1 MKILLVSDTESS
13 AISIVARE
21 RAKLFDADLIYSTNF
36 RNPLSIL
43 DYIKR
48 NHYGGVL
55 FCWRG
60 ALKEGMNLPRFR
72 KIYRQLAEN
81 TALHCL
87 VPDFLG
93 LNPLFLEEERNL
105 LANVHGY
112 WVTSQQLFNIY
123 KQTFPDTPPK
133 GILHDLSNAD
143 LISKS
148 YSNSQELKV
157 FWVGNSQWGKRYGYS
172 DHKGFRRY
180 VKPLISRF
188 KSKIPSLTFEIIDSH
203 ERKVSNEELIKRMS
217 RARVVI
223 QTSDSEGTGLP
234 ILEALGLGVVPVT
247 RDVGIASEVLQGD
260 LSKFIVEASIEDFED
275 AIMEAL
281 AFQNRGL
288 LLESY
293 QKFIKGA
300 QSELV
305 TWEKFQLNYKFNSA
319 NFFIVMRVVFI
330 WMYRYVMGKMMCSKC
345 SLI

>member
-13 AISIVARE
+13 AVSIAARE

-60 ALKEGMNLPRFR
+60 ALKEGMNLPKFR

-81 TALHCL
+81 TAFHCL

-123 KQTFPDTPPK
+123 TKTFRDTPPK
-133 GILHDLSNAD
+133 GILHDLPDVN

-157 FWVGNSQWGKRYGYS
+157 FWVGNSQWGRRYGYN
-172 DHKGFRRY
+172 DHKGLQRY
-180 VKPLISRF
+180 VKPLVSRF
-188 KSKIPSLTFEIIDSH
+188 KSTIPTLNFEIIDSY
-203 ERKVSNEELIKRMS
+203 EQKVSNEELIKRMS
-217 RARVVI
+217 TARVVI

-234 ILEALGLGVVPVT
+234 ILEALGLGVVPIT
-247 RDVGIASEVLQGD
+247 GNVGIASEVLQSN
-260 LSKFIVEASIEDFED
+260 LSNFIVEASIENFED
-275 AIMEAL
+275 TIIEAL
-281 AFQNRGL
+281 AFQNRSM

-293 QKFIKGA
+293 QKFIKSA
-300 QSELV
+300 QLEFI
-305 TWEKFQLNYKFNSA
+305 TWDHFQLKYCNAPVSFYRVIKVR
-319 NFFIVMRVVFI
+319 IVWI
-330 WMYRYVMGKMMCSKC
+330 YRHYRSIKVTN
-345 SLI
+345 

>member
-48 NHYGGVL
+48 NHYVGVL

-60 ALKEGMNLPRFR
+60 ALKEGMNLPKFR

-81 TALHCL
+81 TAFHCL

-93 LNPLFLEEERNL
+93 LNPLFFEEERNL

-123 KQTFPDTPPK
+123 AQTFRDSPPN
-133 GILHDLSNAD
+133 GVLHDLPDVD

-148 YSNSQELKV
+148 FSHSQESII
-157 FWVGNSQWGKRYGYS
+157 FWVGNSQWGKRYGYY
-172 DHKGFRRY
+172 DHKGLQRF
-180 VKPLISRF
+180 VKPLTSRI
-188 KSKIPSLTFEIIDSH
+188 KAKIPSLNFEIIDSH
-203 ERKVSNEELIKRMS
+203 EQQVSNEELIKRMS
-217 RARVVI
+217 KSRVVI

-234 ILEALGLGVVPVT
+234 ILEALGLGIVPVT

-260 LSKFIVEASIEDFED
+260 LSKFIVKANIEDFED
-275 AIMEAL
+275 TIMEAL
-281 AFQNRGL
+281 VFQNRTL

-293 QKFIKGA
+293 QKFIKSA
-300 QSELV
+300 QSEFIAWDL
-305 TWEKFQLNYKFNSA
+305 FQLKYYNAPVSLF
-319 NFFIVMRVVFI
+319 RVIKVRFLWI
-330 WMYRYVMGKMMCSKC
+330 YRHYRSIKV
-345 SLI
+345 IN

>member
-21 RAKLFDADLIYSTNF
+21 RAKLFDADLIYSSNF
-36 RNPLSIL
+36 LSPLAIL
-43 DYIKR
+43 DYI
-48 NHYGGVL
+48 NQNQYEGVL

-60 ALKEGMNLPRFR
+60 ALKEGMSLPGFR
-72 KIYRQLAEN
+72 KNYRELAEN
-81 TALHCL
+81 KSFQCL

-93 LNPLFLEEERNL
+93 LNPLFLEEERSL

-188 KSKIPSLTFEIIDSH
+188 KSKIPSLKFEIIDSH
-203 ERKVSNEELIKRMS
+203 EQKVSNEELIKRMS
-217 RARVVI
+217 IARVVI

-247 RDVGIASEVLQGD
+247 RDVGIASEILKGN
-260 LSKFIVEASIEDFED
+260 LSKFIVEASIENFED
-275 AIMEAL
+275 AMMEAL
-281 AFQNRGL
+281 KFQNRSM

-293 QKFIKGA
+293 QKYIKSA
-300 QSELV
+300 QLEII
-305 TWEKFQLNYKFNSA
+305 TWDRFQIKYCHAPVSLFRVIKVR
-319 NFFIVMRVVFI
+319 IVWI
-330 WMYRYVMGKMMCSKC
+330 YRYYRLVKVVK
-345 SLI
+345 

>member
-1 MKILLVSDTESS
+1 MMKILLVSDTESS

-36 RNPLSIL
+36 RNPLAIL

-60 ALKEGMNLPRFR
+60 ALKEGMNLPKYR

-81 TALHCL
+81 TAFHCL

-105 LANVHGY
+105 LANIHGY

-123 KQTFPDTPPK
+123 AQTFRDIPPS
-133 GILHDLSNAD
+133 GVLHDLPD
-143 LISKS
+143 IELISNS

-157 FWVGNSQWGKRYGYS
+157 FWVGNSQWGKRYGYH
-172 DHKGFRRY
+172 DHKGLERY

-188 KSKIPSLTFEIIDSH
+188 NSKIPSLHFEIVDSH
-203 ERKVSNEELIKRMS
+203 KQKVSNEELIKRMS
-217 RARVVI
+217 RARIVI

-234 ILEALGLGVVPVT
+234 VLEALGLGIVPVT
-247 RDVGIASEVLQGD
+247 RDVGIAREVLQGN
-260 LSKFIVEASIEDFED
+260 LSKFLVIGNIEDFENT
-275 AIMEAL
+275 ILEAL
-281 AFQNRGL
+281 AFQNRSL

-293 QKFIKGA
+293 QKFIQNAK
-300 QSELV
+300 SELV
-305 TWEKFQLNYKFNSA
+305 TWRIFQLNYQQKSV
-319 NFFIVMRVVFI
+319 NFFRVMKVLLI
-330 WMYRYVMGKMMCSKC
+330 WRYRYFISK
-345 SLI
+345 

>member
-1 MKILLVSDTESS
+1 MKILLISDTESS

-36 RNPLSIL
+36 RSPLSLL
-43 DYIKR
+43 DFININQYA
-48 NHYGGVL
+48 GVL

-60 ALKEGMNLPRFR
+60 ALKEGMNLPKFR

-81 TALHCL
+81 TAFHCL

-112 WVTSQQLFNIY
+112 WVTSQQLFKIY
-123 KQTFPDTPPK
+123 AKTFHDTPPK
-133 GILHDLSNAD
+133 GILHDLPDID

-148 YSNSQELKV
+148 YSNSQELRV
-157 FWVGNSQWGKRYGYS
+157 FWVGNSQWGKRYGYN
-172 DHKGFRRY
+172 DHKGLQRF

-188 KSKIPSLTFEIIDSH
+188 RAKNPNLSFELIDSS
-203 ERKVSNEELIKRMS
+203 KKKITNEELVRKMS
-217 RARVVI
+217 KARVVL

-247 RDVGIASEVLQGD
+247 RDVGVAREILQGE
-260 LSKFIVEASIEDFED
+260 LSRFIVEANIEEFETK
-275 AIMEAL
+275 ILNAL
-281 AFQNRGL
+281 VFTDRGL

-293 QKFIKGA
+293 RRYIVTA
-300 QSELV
+300 QSESI
-305 TWEKFQLNYKFNSA
+305 TWDLFKIKHRDIPI
-319 NFFIVMRVVFI
+319 NFFKVMRVRII
-330 WMYRYVMGKMMCSKC
+330 WIYRYYNSNRKEYGRF
-345 SLI
+345 

>member
-1 MKILLVSDTESS
+1 MMKILLVSDTESS
-13 AISIVARE
+13 AVSIAARE

-36 RNPLSIL
+36 RSPLSIL

-60 ALKEGMNLPRFR
+60 ALKEGMNLPKFR

-81 TALHCL
+81 TAFHCL

-112 WVTSQQLFNIY
+112 WVTSKQLFNIY
-123 KQTFPDTPPK
+123 AQIFRDSPPS
-133 GILHDLSNAD
+133 GVLHDLPNVD
-143 LISKS
+143 LISKGFS
-148 YSNSQELKV
+148 HSQESKI
-157 FWVGNSQWGKRYGYS
+157 FWVGNSQWGKRYGYY
-172 DHKGFRRY
+172 DHKGLQRF
-180 VKPLISRF
+180 VKPLTSRM
-188 KSKIPSLTFEIIDSH
+188 KAKIPSLNFEIIDSH
-203 ERKVSNEELIKRMS
+203 EQQVSNEELIKRMS
-217 RARVVI
+217 KSRVVI

-234 ILEALGLGVVPVT
+234 ILEALGLGIVPVT

-260 LSKFIVEASIEDFED
+260 LSKFIVEASVEDFED
-275 AIMEAL
+275 TIMEAL
-281 AFQNRGL
+281 AFQNRGV

-293 QKFIKGA
+293 EKFIKSA

-305 TWEKFQLNYKFNSA
+305 TWEIFQLNNKFNSA
-319 NFFIVMRVVFI
+319 NFFTVMRVVFI
-330 WMYRYVMGKMMCSKC
+330 WMYRYVKAKNKNDVF
-345 SLI
+345 